1 MKVISVAHNADILVD
16 TYQFHESVKKQVVSK
31 LKEGVPT
38 IHRDLTNV
46 KATVHTT
53 YDWEPK
59 NIVFRNL
66 KAYIREEINRHYKPG
81 FIGEATRETLEEA
94 KYTHLDAG
102 ETAPF
107 AGILFNPSAL
117 ADLLS
122 EKTYSDE
129 ECDLEIEYQV
139 SRARSEMQLQLDS
152 LQISYDALEEKHQL
166 LMDIKNSEIDTY
178 REMALDQPNK
188 NNQWWLVGGVVVG
201 IGLSLGTFYAVT
213 EINE

>member
-1 MKVISVAHNADILVD
+1 MKNNIIAQLLAFCLVFPAPIFA
-16 TYQFHESVKKQVVSK
+16 Q
-31 LKEGVPT
+31 
-38 IHRDLTNV
+38 DLG
-46 KATVHTT
+46 
-53 YDWEPK
+53 EP
-59 NIVFRNL
+59 
-66 KAYIREEINRHYKPG
+66 
-81 FIGEATRETLEEA
+81 

-102 ETAPF
+102 EPAPF
-107 AGILFNPSAL
+107 AGTLFNPLAL
-117 ADLLS
+117 SQLI
-122 EKTYSDE
+122 SDNQFSTE

-201 IGLSLGTFYAVT
+201 IGLSLGTFYAT
-213 EINE
+213 TNITQ

>member
-1 MKVISVAHNADILVD
+1 MKNKIIAQILAFALIFPAPIFAQD
-16 TYQFHESVKKQVVSK
+16 
-31 LKEGVPT
+31 
-38 IHRDLTNV
+38 
-46 KATVHTT
+46 
-53 YDWEPK
+53 
-59 NIVFRNL
+59 
-66 KAYIREEINRHYKPG
+66 
-81 FIGEATRETLEEA
+81 LEEA

-107 AGILFNPSAL
+107 AGTLFNPPAL
-117 ADLLS
+117 AELLS
-122 EKTYSDE
+122 EKTLSDE
-129 ECDLEIEYQV
+129 ECDLEVEYQV
-139 SRARSEMQLQLDS
+139 SRARTEMQLKIDS

-166 LMDIKNSEIDTY
+166 LMDIKNNEINTY

>member
-1 MKVISVAHNADILVD
+1 MLTFGLVFPAPIFAQD
-16 TYQFHESVKKQVVSK
+16 TE
-31 LKEGVPT
+31 EG
-38 IHRDLTNV
+38 
-46 KATVHTT
+46 
-53 YDWEPK
+53 
-59 NIVFRNL
+59 
-66 KAYIREEINRHYKPG
+66 
-81 FIGEATRETLEEA
+81 
-94 KYTHLDAG
+94 KYTHLAAG

-107 AGILFNPSAL
+107 AGVLFNPTAL
-117 ADLLS
+117 AELLS
-122 EKTYSDE
+122 DKTYSYE

-201 IGLSLGTFYAVT
+201 IGLSLGTFYAT
-213 EINE
+213 TNITQ

>member
-1 MKVISVAHNADILVD
+1 MKNKIIASMLTFGLVFPAPIFAQD
-16 TYQFHESVKKQVVSK
+16 TE
-31 LKEGVPT
+31 EG
-38 IHRDLTNV
+38 
-46 KATVHTT
+46 
-53 YDWEPK
+53 
-59 NIVFRNL
+59 
-66 KAYIREEINRHYKPG
+66 
-81 FIGEATRETLEEA
+81 
-94 KYTHLDAG
+94 KYTHLAAG

-107 AGILFNPSAL
+107 AGVLFNPTAL
-117 ADLLS
+117 AELLS
-122 EKTYSDE
+122 DKTYSDE